1 MKTETNQIYVNRL
14 GEGAPVLLIHGFLAN
29 GGMWQPLLPD
39 LKNRSF
45 IIPDLPGHGQSAPLT
60 SPFTMETVADLCA
73 ELVLESKH
81 DRVDVVGHSMGGYI
95 ACALLERH
103 PELVRSLCLFHS
115 SARCDD
121 NNKKKARVKAIE
133 AAKMHKTLYL
143 KTILASLF
151 SKPFQA
157 ERFDKIEELINEAD
171 QMSTEAIVQALK
183 GMKVR
188 AERTDVLTANE
199 VPIAYI
205 LGDVDTRLPID
216 EMKKELALT
225 RPQQHLVIE
234 GCGHMSHIE
243 APQEA
248 GLFLKAWLNS

>member
-1 MKTETNQIYVNRL
+1 MKAEMNVLNVEYS

-29 GGMWQPLLPD
+29 GGMWQPLLPE

-60 SPFTMETVADLCA
+60 SPFTMEMVADLCA

-81 DRVDVVGHSMGGYI
+81 NCVDVVGHSMGGHI

-115 SARCDD
+115 SARSDD
-121 NNKKKARVKAIE
+121 DKRIRARVKAIE
-133 AAKMHKTLYL
+133 AVKMHKTLYL
-143 KTILASLF
+143 KTILPNLF
-151 SKPFQA
+151 SKPFRA
-157 ERFDKIEELINEAD
+157 ERFDEIEELINEAD
-171 QMSTEAIVQALK
+171 QMSTEAIVQALE
-183 GMKVR
+183 GMKER
-188 AERTDVLTANE
+188 AERTDVLAANE
-199 VPIAYI
+199 VPCAYI

-216 EMKKELALT
+216 EMKKELDLT

-243 APQEA
+243 APKEA
-248 GLFLKAWLNS
+248 GEFLKAWLNA